1 MNDTQN
7 GAPLPTIA
15 VDDLTA
21 HIARNDVF
29 VLDLR
34 GGRHDRQ
41 IYGAIRY
48 DPAKLLD
55 APRLTLPL
63 PQNSGLIVV
72 YDEDG
77 TSSNAI
83 AIAQKLR
90 DEGYGTV
97 CTLEGGFR
105 AYLDAAAKTEE
116 TTLEQPVPLAG
127 EHQVER

>member
-1 MNDTQN
+1 MNDTHT

-15 VDDLTA
+15 VEDLA
-21 HIARNDVF
+21 DHIARNDVF

-41 IYGAIRY
+41 VYGALRY

-83 AIAQKLR
+83 AIAEKLR
-90 DEGYGTV
+90 DEGYGKV

-105 AYLDAAAKTEE
+105 AYVDADAKTEE
-116 TTLEQPVPLAG
+116 TTLEQPVPLVG
-127 EHQVER
+127 DHQIER